1 MKTASKNDS
10 IIIQFAK
17 KKGNTMSS
25 SAASTPSFEIGVKI
39 VDGQPVVFATGELPA
54 RLAEQVAGHLLE
66 LAQATRKESR
76 GDFFG

>member
-1 MKTASKNDS
+1 M
-10 IIIQFAK
+10 
-17 KKGNTMSS
+17 S

-66 LAQATRKESR
+66 LAKATREESR
-76 GDFFG
+76 GDFLGNGDCCTASNAVQLFLFTVLAYR